1 MHLRYL
7 IKPVC
12 VQYGRLFR
20 RKTPFVSSTA
30 SDRKGF
36 VKGEPV
42 PLDRV
47 LLTFARTKVSPR
59 RAGVL
64 IKPFIRLAPPEVV
77 TDFFTNTPPAGD
89 NSLHPA
95 LYNIIVCP
103 HRGRYFVG
111 AAAGRHKMW
120 RGEKIPKKVRK
131 ITQKRLA
138 KGILIWY
145 TNPCVTALLICDDA
159 GGGRRAAVTTAVQTG
174 NFRGVCPI

>member
-1 MHLRYL
+1 MCAFM
-7 IKPVC
+7 PS
-12 VQYGRLFR
+12 GRWVTGFLGR
-20 RKTPFVSSTA
+20 SPEPFLH
-30 SDRKGF
+30 
-36 VKGEPV
+36 P
-42 PLDRV
+42 
-47 LLTFARTKVSPR
+47 FARTKVSPR
-59 RAGVL
+59 RAGVR
-64 IKPFIRLAPPEVV
+64 IKPFIRLAPPEVM

-103 HRGRYFVG
+103 RRGRYFVG

-120 RGEKIPKKVRK
+120 RSEKIPKKVRK

-159 GGGRRAAVTTAVQTG
+159 GGGRRTAVTTAVQTG